1 MSSFYE
7 LDVSYTKKKEGQKK
21 SFLDKRKFR
30 GQQSEYDKTIKIL
43 METFDFFGISDS
55 IRISTQLMSIKII
68 YQLNKNLLVLTYL
81 YFRSKG
87 FDLSNTFLNFDED
100 FQQLLNDISKYG
112 IFKKLFE
119 KKLEYTFRQDFIM
132 YLFILNQFKEEMENS
147 EISSESYESYLDE
160 TSEDVYQEDQKPPQ
174 DNLDYTE

>member
-1 MSSFYE
+1 M
-7 LDVSYTKKKEGQKK
+7 
-21 SFLDKRKFR
+21 
-30 GQQSEYDKTIKIL
+30 
-43 METFDFFGISDS
+43 
-55 IRISTQLMSIKII
+55 
-68 YQLNKNLLVLTYL
+68 
-81 YFRSKG
+81 
-87 FDLSNTFLNFDED
+87 SNTFLNFDED

-132 YLFILNQFKEEMENS
+132 YLFILNQFKEEMEDS

-174 DNLDYTE
+174 DNLDYAE

>member
-81 YFRSKG
+81 YFRSKR
-87 FDLSNTFLNFDED
+87 F
-100 FQQLLNDISKYG
+100 
-112 IFKKLFE
+112 
-119 KKLEYTFRQDFIM
+119 
-132 YLFILNQFKEEMENS
+132 
-147 EISSESYESYLDE
+147 
-160 TSEDVYQEDQKPPQ
+160 
-174 DNLDYTE
+174 